1 MKSVFPI
8 SELPLIKVTG
18 RDYCYQVRRIFC
30 VGRNYVEHALEL
42 GNAVERKQPFYFTKS
57 PFSLLDADKEFN
69 YPPMTKDLHHEIELV
84 VAIAKPLQKATRE
97 DIEGSIFGYACGL
110 DMTRRDL
117 QNFAK
122 KQGKPWDVSKDF
134 DGSAII
140 GEITE
145 AKEVSNVKNSKLKLF
160 LNDRLQQMGKISDM
174 IHSVEEILLDLSR
187 YTHLGPGDL
196 IMTGTPAGVSAVKK
210 GDILIAQI
218 DGLADLKVKIS
229 ES

>member
-1 MKSVFPI
+1 
-8 SELPLIKVTG
+8 
-18 RDYCYQVRRIFC
+18 
-30 VGRNYVEHALEL
+30 
-42 GNAVERKQPFYFTKS
+42 
-57 PFSLLDADKEFN
+57 
-69 YPPMTKDLHHEIELV
+69 
-84 VAIAKPLQKATRE
+84 
-97 DIEGSIFGYACGL
+97 
-110 DMTRRDL
+110 MTRRDL
-117 QNFAK
+117 QNVAK

-134 DGSAII
+134 DGSAIV

-174 IHSVEEILLDLSR
+174 IHSVDEILLDLSR

-218 DGLADLKVKIS
+218 DGLTDLKVKIS

>member
-18 RDYCYQVRRIFC
+18 RDYSYQVRRIFC

-84 VAIAKPLQKATRE
+84 VAIAKPLQKANRE
-97 DIEGSIFGYACGL
+97 DLKGSIFGYACGL

-117 QNFAK
+117 QSIAK
-122 KQGKPWDVSKDF
+122 KQGKPWDMSKDF

-140 GEITE
+140 GKITE
-145 AKEVSNVKNSKLKLF
+145 AKKVPDITKANLKLF
-160 LNDRLQQMGKISDM
+160 LNNRLQQHGQISDM
-174 IHSVEEILLDLSR
+174 IHSVDEILLDLSK
-187 YTHLGPGDL
+187 YTQLIPGDL
-196 IMTGTPAGVSAVKK
+196 VMTGTPAGVSAVKQ
-210 GDILIAQI
+210 GDLLVAQI
-218 DGLADLKVKIS
+218 DGLTELKVKIT
-229 ES
+229 E

>member
-18 RDYCYQVRRIFC
+18 RDYSYQVRRIFC

-42 GNAVERKQPFYFTKS
+42 GNAV
-57 PFSLLDADKEFN
+57 D
-69 YPPMTKDLHHEIELV
+69 HEIELV

-117 QNFAK
+117 QNVAK

-174 IHSVEEILLDLSR
+174 IHSVDEILLDLSR

-218 DGLADLKVKIS
+218 DGLTDLKVKIS